1 MSRQV
6 CVLLDADAVYAMARD
21 GTGSVTRVPWRP
33 DTPAP
38 MIDALRAV
46 YGAPS
51 ALVVI
56 VGLAWLE
63 WAEPQLPPVAN
74 DLRVRMLLR
83 DSDRYFALR
92 LPAAV
97 ATDGAVAFAMP
108 SARLTSWI
116 EALSAWSPVRAV
128 VTIGQAAAL
137 AGCNGEWTVPAG
149 EQATGA
155 LGIRN
160 GQVQAVRRVRGGAAD
175 GEQRLSLNDVAEGA
189 WRAVDAG
196 LDLQLLDAAMR
207 QRLQRQRTRRWW
219 QAAAGAAAALML
231 VVWSADRWRERQFVA
246 WEREAHALTLATTGA
261 RAAQE
266 RLGRAVREQSA
277 LAEASRRAAQPDAPA
292 AVLARL
298 GALLPRDAFVQRLEW
313 NGAEWRID
321 GSANDAALLV
331 PLLDADAQ
339 FVNVRAAAPSLRY
352 REGGRARSSFSLV
365 FQAAGETAAARGR
378 P

>member
-1 MSRQV
+1 M
-6 CVLLDADAVYAMARD
+6 
-21 GTGSVTRVPWRP
+21 
-33 DTPAP
+33 
-38 MIDALRAV
+38 
-46 YGAPS
+46 
-51 ALVVI
+51 
-56 VGLAWLE
+56 
-63 WAEPQLPPVAN
+63 PPCA
-74 DLRVRMLLR
+74 
-83 DSDRYFALR
+83 S
-92 LPAAV
+92 
-97 ATDGAVAFAMP
+97 
-108 SARLTSWI
+108 
-116 EALSAWSPVRAV
+116 
-128 VTIGQAAAL
+128 
-137 AGCNGEWTVPAG
+137 
-149 EQATGA
+149 
-155 LGIRN
+155 
-160 GQVQAVRRVRGGAAD
+160 
-175 GEQRLSLNDVAEGA
+175 
-189 WRAVDAG
+189 
-196 LDLQLLDAAMR
+196 
-207 QRLQRQRTRRWW
+207 
-219 QAAAGAAAALML
+219 ALML

-365 FQAAGETAAARGR
+365 FQAAGATAAGGR